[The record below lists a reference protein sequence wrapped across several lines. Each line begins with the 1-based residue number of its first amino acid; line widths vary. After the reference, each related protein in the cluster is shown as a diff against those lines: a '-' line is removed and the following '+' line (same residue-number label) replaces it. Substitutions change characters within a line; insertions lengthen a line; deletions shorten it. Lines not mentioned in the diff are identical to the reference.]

1 MMTHEQKQVALKLA
15 AILTESTDVGLL
27 DVLLDHTKNPDSIN
41 DVCDSLNDLLKE

>member
-1 MMTHEQKQVALKLA
+1 MTHEQKQVALKLA
-15 AILTESTDVGLL
+15 AILTEATDVGLL